1 MKTLLL
7 IRHAKS
13 SHDDPRVT
21 DHDRP
26 LNERGRSEAPEI
38 GKYLLRRSLVPEQV
52 LSSSAQRARETAG
65 HLATTCGYAGEVDVR
80 RELYLAAP
88 DNFIRVLRTLDEHVR
103 CVAVVA
109 HNPGLEEYASQ
120 LVDRYVTMPTSTVVE
135 IELDLEAWSDLL
147 PGTAG
152 RLSGSWRPKDGD

>member
-13 SHDDPRVT
+13 SHDDPRVM

-38 GKYLLRRSLVPEQV
+38 GQHLSRRSLVPELI
-52 LSSSAQRARETAG
+52 LSSTALRARETAG
-65 HLATTCGYAGEVDVR
+65 HLATTSGYAGEVEVR

-109 HNPGLEEYASQ
+109 HNPGLEEYAAQ
-120 LVDRYVTMPTSTVVE
+120 LVDRYVAMPTSTVVE
-135 IELDLEAWSDLL
+135 IELDLAAWSDLL
-147 PGTAG
+147 PGTSG
-152 RLSGSWRPKDGD
+152 RLNGSWRPKDGD